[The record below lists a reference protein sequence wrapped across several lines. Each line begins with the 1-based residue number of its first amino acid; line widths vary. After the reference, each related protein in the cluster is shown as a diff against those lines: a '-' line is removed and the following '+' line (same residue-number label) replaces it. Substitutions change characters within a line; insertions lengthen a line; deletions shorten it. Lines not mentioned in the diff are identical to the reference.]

1 MTRASHDLLVVG
13 AGPSGC
19 VVAERAAE
27 LLGLEV
33 LVIDRRKHLAGNCFD
48 RPHPNGVVIHEYGP
62 HYFRTGNASL
72 VAYLTRFTD
81 WIAADYRVVCEW
93 RGEHYPFPINLTTL
107 ERFFGRKLT
116 PASGAALLRAKASPI
131 AAPANSEEY
140 VLSRVGRE
148 LYEAFYLDY
157 TTKQWGRHPRE
168 LDPSVC
174 GRIPVRLD
182 RDHRYTDAPFQ
193 KMPAR
198 GYTEMFR
205 RMLDHPRIQVKLGTD
220 FDDLRR
226 SLPPPR
232 RATVYCGPLD
242 EYFDHRFGR
251 LPWRSLHFEHVARDV
266 ELSQPCVQI
275 NFPDRRPYTRTVEIK
290 HVTGQRHPATVV
302 TFEHPRA
309 GGEPYYPVPG
319 PESRA
324 LYERYSELAQREE
337 REHKVF
343 FTGRMATYRYM
354 NSDEAMLLALET
366 FERLRGALARDREQ
380 TAAGACAAS

>member
-1 MTRASHDLLVVG
+1 LNRASHDLLVVG

-33 LVIDRRKHLAGNCFD
+33 LVIDRRQHLAGNCFD
-48 RPHPNGVVIHEYGP
+48 RLHSSGVLIHEYGP
-62 HYFRTGNASL
+62 HYFRTGSASL
-72 VAYLTRFTD
+72 VAYLSRFTD
-81 WIAADYRVVCEW
+81 WLAADYRVVCEW

-107 ERFFGRKLT
+107 EKFFGRELT
-116 PASGAALLRAKASPI
+116 PSSAAALLKAKALPI

-157 TTKQWGRHPRE
+157 TIKQWGRHPRE

-182 RDHRYTDAPFQ
+182 RDHRYSDAAFQ
-193 KMPAR
+193 RMPAR

-205 RMLDHPRIQVKLGTD
+205 RMLDHPRIQVRLGTD

-226 SLPPPR
+226 SQPPP

-266 ELSQPCVQI
+266 EFSQPCVQI
-275 NFPDRRPYTRTVEIK
+275 NFPDRRAHTRTVEIK

-302 TFEHPRA
+302 TFEYPRA
-309 GGEPYYPVPG
+309 EGEPYYPVPG

-324 LYERYSELAQREE
+324 LYERYRELAQREE
-337 REHKVF
+337 RERNVY

-366 FERLRGALARDREQ
+366 FERLRSGLARNRERTASGAGALR
-380 TAAGACAAS
+380 

>member
-1 MTRASHDLLVVG
+1 MNRASHDLLVVG

-27 LLGLEV
+27 LLGLDV

-48 RPHPNGVVIHEYGP
+48 RAHSSGVAIHEYGP
-62 HYFRTGNASL
+62 HYFRTGSASL

-81 WIAADYRVVCEW
+81 WLAADYRVVCEL

-107 ERFFGRKLT
+107 EKFFGLELT
-116 PASGAALLRAKASPI
+116 PVAAAALLQAKAWPI
-131 AAPANSEEY
+131 AAPTNSEEY

-157 TTKQWGRHPRE
+157 TTKQWGRHPRQ

-174 GRIPVRLD
+174 GRIPVRLN

-205 RMLDHPRIQVKLGTD
+205 RMLDHPRIQVRLGTD

-242 EYFDHRFGR
+242 EYFDHRLGR

-275 NFPDRRPYTRTVEIK
+275 NFPDRRPYTRAVEIK

-302 TFEHPRA
+302 TYEFPQA

-319 PESRA
+319 PESRG
-324 LYERYSELAQREE
+324 LYERYRELAQREE

-366 FERLRGALARDREQ
+366 FERLRGALAR
-380 TAAGACAAS
+380 